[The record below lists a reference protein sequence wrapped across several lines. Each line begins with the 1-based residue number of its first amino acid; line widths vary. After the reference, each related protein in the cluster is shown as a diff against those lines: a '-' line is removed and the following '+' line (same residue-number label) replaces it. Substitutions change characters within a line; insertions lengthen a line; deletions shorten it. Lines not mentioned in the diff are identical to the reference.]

1 MKDIGYRCL
10 SVMKCKKNKFGCN
23 IFKNNNLPIGQWQL
37 YDTA

>member
-1 MKDIGYRCL
+1 MSECYE
-10 SVMKCKKNKFGCN
+10 MQKKKKFGCN